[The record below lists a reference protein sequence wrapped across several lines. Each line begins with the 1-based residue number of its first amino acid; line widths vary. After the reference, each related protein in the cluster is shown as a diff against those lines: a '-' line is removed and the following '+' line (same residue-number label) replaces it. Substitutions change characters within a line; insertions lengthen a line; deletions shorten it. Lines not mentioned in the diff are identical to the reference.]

1 MSTTTGKINVQ
12 TENIFPIIKKF
23 LYSDHEIFLREL
35 VANAVDASQK
45 FKTLNGIAEKPVET
59 GDLFVEILLDK
70 EARTLTV
77 RDRGVGMNA
86 SEVDKYINQ
95 IAFSGAEEFVNTYK
109 DQQAAQLIGK
119 FGLGFYSAFMVS
131 SQVELHT
138 RSWQSPSADGV
149 RWSCDGSPEF
159 TLNAEEKADRGTDV
173 VLHISEDALEFLETE
188 RIDAL
193 LRKYCAFLPVE
204 IRFEGKTINNTAPA
218 WVRKPSELDDEAY
231 KAFYRELYPF
241 AEDPL
246 FWIHLNVDYPFNLT
260 GILYFPRLKKQVEVQ
275 KNKIQLYCRQVFV
288 TDSVEGIVP
297 EFLTLLHGVI
307 DSPDIPL
314 NVSRS
319 YLQSDTNVKKISNHI
334 LKKVADKLEE
344 LFKENRADFEA
355 KWDDIGVFIKYGM
368 LSEEKFFD
376 RARKFCL
383 LKNVDGK
390 YFTFDEYR
398 ELIRMNQEDKDKKLV
413 HIYTTRPDEQQ
424 LFINA
429 AKAKGYDVLC
439 MDGVL
444 DTHIVNFLEQK
455 LEQIGFVRVDSD
467 TADNLVRN
475 DEQRVSVLDQAKQD
489 ELKSLAESQV
499 DKARFTVTM
508 QPLSTDDAPILVTRP
523 EFMRRMK
530 EMSAMGGGY
539 GFMGEMPEQ
548 FQLVVNTNHPLM
560 QKVLDTGDAE
570 LRGNKL
576 QQAIDLA
583 LLTQGLLKG
592 DELSRFLKRSV
603 AMLES

>member
-1 MSTTTGKINVQ
+1 
-12 TENIFPIIKKF
+12 
-23 LYSDHEIFLREL
+23 
-35 VANAVDASQK
+35 
-45 FKTLNGIAEKPVET
+45 
-59 GDLFVEILLDK
+59 
-70 EARTLTV
+70 
-77 RDRGVGMNA
+77 
-86 SEVDKYINQ
+86 
-95 IAFSGAEEFVNTYK
+95 
-109 DQQAAQLIGK
+109 
-119 FGLGFYSAFMVS
+119 
-131 SQVELHT
+131 
-138 RSWQSPSADGV
+138 
-149 RWSCDGSPEF
+149 
-159 TLNAEEKADRGTDV
+159 
-173 VLHISEDALEFLETE
+173 
-188 RIDAL
+188 
-193 LRKYCAFLPVE
+193 
-204 IRFEGKTINNTAPA
+204 
-218 WVRKPSELDDEAY
+218 
-231 KAFYRELYPF
+231 
-241 AEDPL
+241 
-246 FWIHLNVDYPFNLT
+246 
-260 GILYFPRLKKQVEVQ
+260 
-275 KNKIQLYCRQVFV
+275 
-288 TDSVEGIVP
+288 
-297 EFLTLLHGVI
+297 
-307 DSPDIPL
+307 
-314 NVSRS
+314 
-319 YLQSDTNVKKISNHI
+319 
-334 LKKVADKLEE
+334 
-344 LFKENRADFEA
+344 
-355 KWDDIGVFIKYGM
+355 
-368 LSEEKFFD
+368 
-376 RARKFCL
+376 
-383 LKNVDGK
+383 
-390 YFTFDEYR
+390 
-398 ELIRMNQEDKDKKLV
+398 
-413 HIYTTRPDEQQ
+413 
-424 LFINA
+424 
-429 AKAKGYDVLC
+429 VLC